1 MIFGW
6 VSAESTALASNWIFK
21 LTFPLLDP
29 SQEVDGDE
37 DGSFLGQLLSE
48 EAKDSEWD
56 MDQMATKNLD
66 DRRKAELA
74 TEYGIGKMD
83 LDVFK
88 TKIKMRG
95 NIEKEEADPN
105 IVAAASN
112 LDLFNVEDPDGKT
125 YLKILSNS

>member
-1 MIFGW
+1 
-6 VSAESTALASNWIFK
+6 
-21 LTFPLLDP
+21 
-29 SQEVDGDE
+29 
-37 DGSFLGQLLSE
+37 LGQLLSE

-95 NIEKEEADPN
+95 NIEKEETDPN

>member
-1 MIFGW
+1 
-6 VSAESTALASNWIFK
+6 
-21 LTFPLLDP
+21 
-29 SQEVDGDE
+29 
-37 DGSFLGQLLSE
+37 LGQLLSE

-125 YLKILSNS
+125 HLKILSNS